1 MAKEKQNP
9 SGFITWTDD
18 SNRQEAFDI
27 ASEGI
32 ELYEGIQRTTAF
44 RSFLDIETNR
54 SVRTGMNRGDYDR
67 FRSEE
72 SVPKKQ
78 KDIMRMC
85 MDAYSKVGIIRNVID
100 LMGDFSSQGVT
111 LVHPNKKIE
120 AFYRKWF
127 MKVGGP
133 ERSERFLNTL
143 YRCGNVIV
151 KRRTAKISK
160 RIEDGFKKSKS
171 ADVDIE
177 LLSVKKR
184 EIPWKYDFSE
194 PKNLYT

>member
-27 ASEGI
+27 ASECI
-32 ELYEGIQRTTAF
+32 ELYEGIQWTTAF

-54 SVRTGMNRGDYDR
+54 SVMTGMNRGDYDR

-111 LVHPNKKIE
+111 LVNPNP
-120 AFYRKWF
+120 
-127 MKVGGP
+127 P
-133 ERSERFLNTL
+133 ENPVPTRPPALPMMES
-143 YRCGNVIV
+143 C
-151 KRRTAKISK
+151 
-160 RIEDGFKKSKS
+160 
-171 ADVDIE
+171 
-177 LLSVKKR
+177 
-184 EIPWKYDFSE
+184 
-194 PKNLYT
+194 PKP

>member
-1 MAKEKQNP
+1 MAEEKQNP

-18 SNRQEAFDI
+18 SSRQEAFDT

-85 MDAYSKVGIIRNVID
+85 MDAY
-100 LMGDFSSQGVT
+100 
-111 LVHPNKKIE
+111 
-120 AFYRKWF
+120 Y
-127 MKVGGP
+127 
-133 ERSERFLNTL
+133 
-143 YRCGNVIV
+143 
-151 KRRTAKISK
+151 
-160 RIEDGFKKSKS
+160 
-171 ADVDIE
+171 
-177 LLSVKKR
+177 KKR
-184 EIPWKYDFSE
+184 YRPHG
-194 PKNLYT
+194 